1 MSAKNHRLAAATAAS
16 PASLTMPSPTP
27 AQRRVLSR
35 MAATGHAIAADPA
48 RVGYLTLGP
57 GSPVVPKGTFNALRA
72 AGWSTARWLDGKAR
86 YVLSAAGERVER
98 ESRE

>member
-1 MSAKNHRLAAATAAS
+1 MAK
-16 PASLTMPSPTP
+16 PTP

-57 GSPVVPKGTFNALRA
+57 GSQVVPKGTFNALRA
-72 AGWSTARWLDGKAR
+72 AGWITPRHLDGRAR

-98 ESRE
+98 ENRE